1 MTVVDEQASPTKL
14 VVKRFTYKDESY
26 RWPDAQVPYII
37 KDISDFG
44 KYD

>member
-26 RWPDAQVPYII
+26 RWPDAQVSYII
-37 KDISDFG
+37 KDISAFSKND
-44 KYD
+44 